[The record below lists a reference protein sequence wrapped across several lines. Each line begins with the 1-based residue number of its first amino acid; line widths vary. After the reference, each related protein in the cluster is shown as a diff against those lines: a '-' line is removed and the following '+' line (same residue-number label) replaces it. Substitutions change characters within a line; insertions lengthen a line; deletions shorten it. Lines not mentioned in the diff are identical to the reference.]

1 MSVIDQFSLEGRV
14 ALISG
19 GNRGL
24 GFEMAKALGEAG
36 ASLAIAARDTHRNK
50 EATEKLQEIEGVK
63 CMSLSCDVTN
73 EKQVSETVGKTFD
86 EYGRIDILINSA
98 GINIRG
104 PIEELA
110 LNEFRQVQEVNVTGT
125 WLMCRAAAPFMK
137 ENNYGRIINIGS
149 TLSLIAF
156 PDRTP
161 YATSKGAVLNLT
173 RALAM
178 EWATSG
184 IRVNAIL
191 PGAFATEMN
200 TAILNDPE
208 KSNAFL
214 SNVPMGRWGELHEI
228 GGIALFLA
236 SDAASYV
243 TGASFVVDGGWTA
256 H

>member
-1 MSVIDQFSLEGRV
+1 MGVIEQFNLNGKV

-24 GFEMAKALGEAG
+24 GYEMAKALGEAG
-36 ASLAIAARDTHRNK
+36 ADLAIAARDSHRNK
-50 EATEKLQEIEGVK
+50 EAADKLQDIDRVK
-63 CMSLSCDVTN
+63 CISLTCDVTD
-73 EKQVSETVGKTFD
+73 EKEVSETVEKTFD

-104 PIEELA
+104 PINKLTP
-110 LNEFRQVQEVNVTGT
+110 NEFRKVQEVNVTGT
-125 WLMCRAAAPFMK
+125 WLMCQATAPFMRK
-137 ENNYGRIINIGS
+137 NNYGRVINIGS

-200 TAILNDPE
+200 TVLLNDPE
-208 KSNAFL
+208 KCKAFL
-214 SNVPMGRWGELHEI
+214 SNVPMGRWGELYEI

-243 TGASFVVDGGWTA
+243 TGASFVIDGGWTA
-256 H
+256 Q

>member
-1 MSVIDQFSLEGRV
+1 MNVIDRFGMEGKV

-36 ASLAIAARDTHRNK
+36 ASLAIAARDTQRNK
-50 EATEKLQEIEGVK
+50 EATEKLQKIKGGS
-63 CMSLSCDVTN
+63 CISLTCDVTD
-73 EKQVSETVGKTFD
+73 EKQVADAVRNTID
-86 EYGRIDILINSA
+86 EYGKIDVLINSA

-104 PIEELA
+104 SIDKLD
-110 LNEFRQVQEVNVTGT
+110 LDEFRQVQEVNVTGT
-125 WLMCRAAAPFMK
+125 WLMCRAAAPIMK
-137 ENNYGRIINIGS
+137 KNNYGRVINIGS
-149 TLSLIAF
+149 TLSLIAI

-173 RALAM
+173 RALAV
-178 EWATSG
+178 EWATCG
-184 IRVNAIL
+184 ITVNAIL

-200 TAILNDPE
+200 TAFLNDPE
-208 KSNAFL
+208 KCKVFL
-214 SNVPMGRWGELHEI
+214 SNVPLGRWGELHEI

-236 SDAASYV
+236 SDASSYV
-243 TGASFVVDGGWTA
+243 TGASFIVDGGWTA

>member
-1 MSVIDQFSLEGRV
+1 MGVIEQFNLNGKV

-24 GFEMAKALGEAG
+24 GYEMAKALGEAG
-36 ASLAIAARDTHRNK
+36 ADLAITARDSHRNK
-50 EATEKLQEIEGVK
+50 EAADKLQDIDRVK
-63 CMSLSCDVTN
+63 CISLTCDVTD
-73 EKQVSETVGKTFD
+73 EKEVSETVEKTFD

-104 PIEELA
+104 PINKLTP
-110 LNEFRQVQEVNVTGT
+110 NEFRKVQEVNVTGT
-125 WLMCRAAAPFMK
+125 WLMCQATAPFMRK
-137 ENNYGRIINIGS
+137 NNYGRVINIGS

-200 TAILNDPE
+200 TVLLNDPE
-208 KSNAFL
+208 KCKAFL
-214 SNVPMGRWGELHEI
+214 SNVPMGRWGELYEI

-243 TGASFVVDGGWTA
+243 TGASFVIDGGWTA
-256 H
+256 Q

>member
-1 MSVIDQFSLEGRV
+1 MGVIEQFNLNGKV

-24 GFEMAKALGEAG
+24 GYEMAKALGEAG
-36 ASLAIAARDTHRNK
+36 ADLAIAARDSHRNK
-50 EATEKLQEIEGVK
+50 EAADKLQDIDGVK
-63 CMSLSCDVTN
+63 CISLTCDVTD
-73 EKQVSETVGKTFD
+73 EKEVSETVEKTFD

-104 PIEELA
+104 PINKLTP
-110 LNEFRQVQEVNVTGT
+110 NEFRKVQEVNVTGT
-125 WLMCRAAAPFMK
+125 WLMCQATAPFMRK
-137 ENNYGRIINIGS
+137 NNYGRVINIGS

-200 TAILNDPE
+200 TVLLNDPE
-208 KSNAFL
+208 KCKAFL
-214 SNVPMGRWGELHEI
+214 SNVPMGRWGELYEI

-243 TGASFVVDGGWTA
+243 TGASFVIDGGWTA
-256 H
+256 Q